1 MSNTITASNTNND
14 FYNDIKSIIEKA
26 RHKSFSAVNFIMV
39 EAYWSIGRRIVE
51 EEQKGEKRAEYG
63 TYLLRDLAK
72 ALTADFGQGLS
83 ERNLRQM
90 RQLYIFFPIRNTLC
104 AELTWSHYRLLMR
117 VENEN
122 ARKFYIEESV
132 RSSWSVRALE
142 RQINSLYYE
151 RLLSSKEKTTLI
163 DEMKK
168 NTSPLNLDP
177 RDYLKDPYI
186 LEFLNLKPDTH
197 YLEKDRDY

>member
-14 FYNDIKSIIEKA
+14 FYNDIKSIIEKT
-26 RHKSFSAVNFIMV
+26 RHKSFRAVNFIMV